1 MLKGTLVMFCF
12 RLFVTVVFNIMNYNI
27 ALIHGIQNKD
37 MLTAKIIN
45 EILLS
50 AVLQKNR

>member
-1 MLKGTLVMFCF
+1 MFCF
-12 RLFVTVVFNIMNYNI
+12 RLFVSVVFNIMNYNI

-45 EILLS
+45 EILLLPFCKKI
-50 AVLQKNR
+50 VELL